1 MQKRATENGLNPLIT
16 KCTYYVAKKKTV
28 EVDSEFNYD
37 GSGDSKGV
45 TIGQWLHK

>member
-1 MQKRATENGLNPLIT
+1 MLQ
-16 KCTYYVAKKKTV
+16 KKTV